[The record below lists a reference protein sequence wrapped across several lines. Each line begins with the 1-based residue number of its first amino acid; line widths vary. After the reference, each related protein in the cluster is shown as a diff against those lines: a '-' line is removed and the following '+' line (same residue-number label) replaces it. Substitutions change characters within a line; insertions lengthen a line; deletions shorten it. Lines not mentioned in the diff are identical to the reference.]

1 MYLTQGLHR
10 AVQQRPDAVAT
21 VFGDR
26 VTTFSQ
32 QFRRVSGLAGGLRE
46 LGVRRGDRVAFL
58 GLNSDRYC
66 EYYLAVP
73 WADATVTPVNIRWT
87 PVEVAAS
94 LDDSQTRVL
103 IVDDTFSPATAEI
116 SEHYPHLDTVI
127 YAGEGTT
134 PPAMVCYENLVSNG
148 PHVHDARRGGQAM
161 AGLFY
166 TGGTTGVPKAVI
178 LSHANLIAS
187 ALGIVAAQVFSDV
200 DGAILHAAPLF
211 HLAALSE
218 LVISTLIG
226 RTQVILPSF
235 NPTAVLQ
242 VVEEHR
248 IKGLRLVPIM
258 LQLLLDHPGI
268 DDFDLSSVSSVGYG
282 GSSIAESL
290 LLRAIDRLPHAKFVQ
305 AFGQTELSPVTALL
319 GPDGHAPDGRAAGL
333 LRSAGRAGPHA
344 EVCIIDHEGAS
355 LPSGQ
360 VGEIVVRGAHVMRGY
375 WRRPAETAAALRDGW
390 MHTGDAGYLDAN
402 GYLFVVDRIR
412 DIIVSGGENVYCAE
426 VENAIASHPKVVA
439 CAVIGVSDALWGERV
454 HAVIEPVA
462 GAEITI
468 DELRLHTDGVLAAF
482 KRPRSIELVDALPV
496 SASGKVLKEKLRAD
510 AADRGGSAQ

>member
-46 LGVRRGDRVAFL
+46 IGVRRGDRVAFL

-73 WADATVTPVNIRWT
+73 WADATVNPVNIRWT

-103 IVDDTFSPATAEI
+103 IVDDTFSPAIAEI

-134 PPAMVCYENLVSNG
+134 PPGMVCYENLVSNG

-187 ALGIVAAQVFSDV
+187 ALGIVAAQVFSHI

-242 VVEEHR
+242 AVEEHR

-258 LQLLLDHPGI
+258 LQLLLDHPRL

-290 LLRAIDRLPHAKFVQ
+290 LLRAIERLPHAKFVQ

-344 EVCIIDHEGAS
+344 EVRIIDHEGAP
-355 LPSGQ
+355 LPSGH

-390 MHTGDAGYLDAN
+390 MHTGDAGYMDAN

-468 DELRLHTDGVLAAF
+468 DELRLHTERVLAAF

-496 SASGKVLKEKLRAD
+496 SASGKVLKAKLRAD